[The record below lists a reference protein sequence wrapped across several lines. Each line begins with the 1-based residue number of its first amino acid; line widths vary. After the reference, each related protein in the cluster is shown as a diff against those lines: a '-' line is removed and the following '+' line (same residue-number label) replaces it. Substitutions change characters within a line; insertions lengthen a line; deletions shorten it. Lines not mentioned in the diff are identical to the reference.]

1 MLKISRLGMILLVI
15 FISSVFIPQIYWMIF
30 GTRIIPPRVF
40 YSPITNGF
48 LIEKVSD
55 KYYYW
60 ENEEG
65 DRFTREEG
73 DSLLPLQSYRILA
86 MKGKLPDSLRG
97 HKLNIDEIRLNNIYL
112 QVKPY
117 YLDTPSIPLYPLF
130 ESKPARFKLEIPEYY
145 FRIKDRI
152 EFVSAETNKV
162 NDSLSTVYNKALI
175 DAGFQFPAYK
185 VFGNPTTRKP
195 FDEGYFIIDNNN
207 NIFHLKRIHNQPFC
221 ANLHIPSSIK
231 PEWLIVREM
240 GLKEFYALLI
250 TRDNKLYLIL
260 YKNYNLQPLPVTGY
274 DPLQH
279 NLKLYGNLFYRSIN
293 ILSKTDNHTYVTDRN
308 YALLDTLHVQWP
320 GKYDTPAGKISKYLF
335 PFTLRFVDSSSM
347 YTGFYFS
354 PYNFQS
360 LFISLFIF
368 IFTLFFIYK
377 KHKKISALS

>member
-145 FRIKDRI
+145 FRI
-152 EFVSAETNKV
+152 
-162 NDSLSTVYNKALI
+162 
-175 DAGFQFPAYK
+175 
-185 VFGNPTTRKP
+185 
-195 FDEGYFIIDNNN
+195 
-207 NIFHLKRIHNQPFC
+207 
-221 ANLHIPSSIK
+221 
-231 PEWLIVREM
+231 
-240 GLKEFYALLI
+240 
-250 TRDNKLYLIL
+250 
-260 YKNYNLQPLPVTGY
+260 
-274 DPLQH
+274 
-279 NLKLYGNLFYRSIN
+279 
-293 ILSKTDNHTYVTDRN
+293 
-308 YALLDTLHVQWP
+308 
-320 GKYDTPAGKISKYLF
+320 
-335 PFTLRFVDSSSM
+335 
-347 YTGFYFS
+347 
-354 PYNFQS
+354 
-360 LFISLFIF
+360 
-368 IFTLFFIYK
+368 
-377 KHKKISALS
+377 